1 MSDEVQKIEW
11 ETLSL
16 GVKRICPYCQQG
28 YDDNGYTGHILVV
41 SSTEGEY
48 RTCLTLLM
56 RGFHIQLP
64 GVFAFEPKGKP

>member
-16 GVKRICPYCQQG
+16 GIKRICHHCQQD
-28 YDDNGYTGHILVV
+28 YDDNGYTGHILAV

-56 RGFHIQLP
+56 RGLHLQLP
-64 GVFAFEPKGKP
+64 GVFEFTPKVKP